1 MKSLS
6 ALAAAA
12 ALTLAAWATPTPA
25 SAGDFNF
32 TVPVELVNMPV
43 AVNRGRVT
51 CTVYA
56 SSAIGPAAGE
66 GHSAEFAISDGAYS
80 SSLRVEVAARSG
92 FSAGS
97 ITNYA
102 CHLWLYVTLPG
113 TRSGWYNAE
122 HLTQEG
128 YPIEARLIPQP
139 RRGSV
144 AFGTISR

>member
-12 ALTLAAWATPTPA
+12 ALTFAAWATPTLA
-25 SAGDFNF
+25 SAGDFNL
-32 TVPVELVNMPV
+32 TVPVELVNMPA

-51 CTVYA
+51 CTVYVG
-56 SSAIGPAAGE
+56 SAIGPAAGE
-66 GHSAEFAISDGAYS
+66 ANSAEFAVSDGAYRGS
-80 SSLRVEVAARSG
+80 ARVEVAVRSG
-92 FSAGS
+92 FSANS

-102 CHLWLYVTLPG
+102 CHLWFYVTLPG

-128 YPIEARLIPQP
+128 YPIEARLITQP